1 LAIYKEIR
9 EFFIRN
15 HHNPLEFW
23 DCLSQDKWLLHDI
36 IDKETKKFNLPPIFP
51 YKSSWDFSQKDECNE
66 RLNKW
71 KMTFQASDDKGVH
84 FLELLDDNLNIIE
97 PTYRKGGSW
106 LKYFGHS
113 NLLCARATRAIVNH
127 APIGE
132 YWLRFFP
139 RENFVCPCGDYP
151 IETRRHILHECKKYN
166 NYWNP
171 RRDTLAHF
179 ILFLEFNSN
188 AFSFGESIT

>member
-1 LAIYKEIR
+1 
-9 EFFIRN
+9 
-15 HHNPLEFW
+15 
-23 DCLSQDKWLLHDI
+23 
-36 IDKETKKFNLPPIFP
+36 
-51 YKSSWDFSQKDECNE
+51 
-66 RLNKW
+66 
-71 KMTFQASDDKGVH
+71 MTFQASDDKGVH